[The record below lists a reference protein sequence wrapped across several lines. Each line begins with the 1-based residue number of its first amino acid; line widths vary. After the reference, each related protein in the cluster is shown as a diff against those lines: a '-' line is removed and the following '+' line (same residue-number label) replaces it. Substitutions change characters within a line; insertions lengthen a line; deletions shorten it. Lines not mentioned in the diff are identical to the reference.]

1 MALKSNVDPKK
12 ICKCDHEP
20 GILAP
25 MHLEIETG
33 NDDLSKLLQN
43 FKV

>member
-1 MALKSNVDPKK
+1 MELKSNVDPKK

-20 GILAP
+20 GILVP

-33 NDDLSKLLQN
+33 NDLSNLLQN
-43 FKV
+43 FKVI